1 MQSAAPSGGRTCGNA
16 AQEAEGCSRL
26 WGTRSSELEPAAS
39 TSNSGFGCGFSSHFL
54 PSLPPPRGA
63 GGRNNSGGVQ
73 RGMSEL
79 LFSRIAA
86 FWDPGAAQVGHFRDL
101 SRVCFPF
108 LSLCGFK
115 PQTIPHF
122 SPSIPGACRYCHNKN
137 HQLSAK
143 FPIQS
148 RQSLVPVTSASAA
161 GTPGLAE
168 LLL

>member
-1 MQSAAPSGGRTCGNA
+1 MQLRKRKDAP
-16 AQEAEGCSRL
+16 
-26 WGTRSSELEPAAS
+26 
-39 TSNSGFGCGFSSHFL
+39 GCGALAPASWSPPPAPAILALVVAFPPIFCRPCH
-54 PSLPPPRGA
+54 PPRGA

-101 SRVCFPF
+101 SWVCFPF

-137 HQLSAK
+137 HQLSGK
-143 FPIQS
+143 FSIQS

-161 GTPGLAE
+161 GTPGSAE